1 MNKILDEFESIIIEN
16 PSDVIIGQIRELIKD
31 GRLEPGDK
39 LPSEAALQKK
49 FLVKRGVVR
58 EALKKLEFYGILK
71 TIPQSGT
78 VVANLGP
85 QALEGLLSNI
95 LKLEKNDYESLI
107 DTRMVL
113 EGHAAAL
120 AATRANNTLCD
131 EIEELEQQ
139 YEKKVQNEER
149 GLNADIC
156 FHLKIAEAAKS
167 SVLSSL
173 ITMISPDILSMF
185 HKLNRTSTERLQNT
199 IDEHLKILQAI
210 KDKKPREAEEAMR
223 EHITRGYQASKKL

>member
-1 MNKILDEFESIIIEN
+1 MNKILDEFETIVIEN
-16 PSDVIIGQIRELIKD
+16 PSDIIISQIRELIKD
-31 GRLEPGDK
+31 GKLQPGDK

-49 FLVKRGVVR
+49 FEVKRGVVR
-58 EALKKLEFYGILK
+58 DALKKLEFYGILK

-78 VVANLGP
+78 VIANLGP

-95 LKLEKNDYESLI
+95 LKLEKNDYESLH

-120 AATRANNTLCD
+120 AATRAD
-131 EIEELEQQ
+131 QAMIEELEDLKRI
-139 YEKKVQNEER
+139 YEKKTKSGDR
-149 GLNADIC
+149 ALNADIC

-167 SVLSSL
+167 SVLNSL

-185 HKLNRTSTERLQNT
+185 YKLNRTSEKRLLDT
-199 IDEHLKILQAI
+199 IEEHNRILQAI
-210 KDKKPREAEEAMR
+210 KDNDPQMAEKAMR
-223 EHITRGYQASKKL
+223 DHITQGYASSQV